1 MSSSRFRLRALGAVG
16 SVAALALAACSSS
29 GSSSGGGSA
38 STNSSSGTVTVA
50 VVSNP
55 LITGQMIPLT
65 QSVFEKQNPGITV
78 KFATYTEGD
87 LRAAIEKDVSTHSN
101 AFNVI
106 MIGPYET
113 PLFAKNGWLTNLST
127 TYINSDPSYDA
138 SDILPSISKALSYN
152 GSLYAVPF
160 YGESSMLYYRT
171 DMFKAAGLT
180 MPQHPTWA
188 QVQTFAA
195 KLNQPGKV
203 SGICLRGLAGWGDN
217 MASLDT
223 VVNTFGGQWFN
234 MNWQPQL
241 TSPAFENATNFYVN
255 LVRQYGEPGASADS
269 FNQLLTLYGQGKC
282 AMWYDATVAATS
294 IATTYP
300 SVAAHHRVRLRAG
313 RQDHLSGWL
322 WTWSLGIPQGTSNAG
337 AAWKFVSWATS
348 KQYDSLVA
356 AKYGWAAVPPGTR
369 TSLYSNPSYLAAA
382 KAFAPITIA
391 SINGTDPN
399 HPTVNPVPY
408 VGIQYVDIPQF
419 ESLGVQVGQQ
429 IAGAIAGTE
438 SVSQAL
444 STSQSDASA
453 YTPAELRPANAVTG
467 PRRCADSS
475 GAPALRTTSCY
486 VNRRASGDGTRRPG
500 PAPQGR
506 GPDARGQPPGGVA
519 APPAAVARAD
529 LHRDLVTQ
537 IPFLVTLWYSFQ
549 AYFFDIP
556 GGAHWTGLS
565 NYKAV
570 FTDANFRGALVRSV
584 S

>member
-1 MSSSRFRLRALGAVG
+1 MRSSPFRLRTLAAAGGVAVL
-16 SVAALALAACSSS
+16 LAVAACSSS
-29 GSSSGGGSA
+29 SGGTA
-38 STNSSSGTVTVA
+38 SGTSSNSGTVTVA

-65 QSVFEKQNPGITV
+65 QSVFEKQNPKITV

-106 MIGPYET
+106 MIGPYEA
-113 PLFAKNGWLTNLST
+113 PLFAKDGWLVNLSKQ
-127 TYINSDPSYDA
+127 YIASDPGYDA
-138 SDILPSISKALSYN
+138 SDLLPSISKALSYN
-152 GSLYAVPF
+152 GDLYALPF
-160 YGESSMLYYRT
+160 YGESSMLYYRK
-171 DMFKAAGLT
+171 DLFKAAGLT
-180 MPQHPTWA
+180 MPLHPTWS
-188 QVQTFAA
+188 QVASFAA

-223 VVNTFGGQWFN
+223 VVNTFGGEWFN

-241 TSPAFENATNFYVN
+241 TSPAFENATSFYVN
-255 LVRQYGEPGASADS
+255 LLRKYGEPGASADS

-294 IATTYP
+294 ITTTYP
-300 SVAAHHRVRLRAG
+300 SIAAQTGYAFAPV
-313 RQDHLSGWL
+313 DKTKSSGWL
-322 WTWSLGIPQGTSNAG
+322 WTWSLGIPAGVANEG

-369 TSLYSNPSYLAAA
+369 TSLYDNPSYLAAA

-391 SINGTDPN
+391 SIDGTDPD

-419 ESLGVQVGQQ
+419 ESLGVTVGQQ

-444 STSQSDASA
+444 SASQSAASQ
-453 YTPAELRPANAVTG
+453 YTPAELSAG
-467 PRRCADSS
+467 
-475 GAPALRTTSCY
+475 
-486 VNRRASGDGTRRPG
+486 
-500 PAPQGR
+500 
-506 GPDARGQPPGGVA
+506 
-519 APPAAVARAD
+519 
-529 LHRDLVTQ
+529 
-537 IPFLVTLWYSFQ
+537 
-549 AYFFDIP
+549 
-556 GGAHWTGLS
+556 
-565 NYKAV
+565 
-570 FTDANFRGALVRSV
+570 
-584 S
+584 

>member
-1 MSSSRFRLRALGAVG
+1 MSSPPFRLRTLGAVG
-16 SVAALALAACSSS
+16 SVAALVALAACSSS
-29 GSSSGGGSA
+29 GSSASGNS
-38 STNSSSGTVTVA
+38 SSSSGTVTVA

-113 PLFAKNGWLTNLST
+113 PLFAKNGWLTDLT
-127 TYINSDPSYDA
+127 TGYTNNDPGYDA
-138 SDILPSISKALSYN
+138 SDLLPSIAKALSYKN
-152 GSLYAVPF
+152 DLYAVPF
-160 YGESSMLYYRT
+160 YGESSMLYYRK
-171 DMFKAAGLT
+171 DMFAAAGLT
-180 MPQHPTWA
+180 MPAHPTWA
-188 QVQTFAA
+188 QVQSFAA
-195 KLNQPGKV
+195 KLNVPGKQ

-217 MASLDT
+217 MAALDT
-223 VVNTFGGQWFN
+223 VVNTFGGEWFN

-241 TSPAFENATNFYVN
+241 TSPAFEAATNFYVN
-255 LVRQYGEPGASADS
+255 LIRKYGEPGASSDS

-300 SVAAHHRVRLRAG
+300 QVAANTGYAFAPVDKT
-313 RQDHLSGWL
+313 QSSGWL
-322 WTWSLGIPQGTSNAG
+322 WTWSLGLPQGSANAG

-348 KQYDSLVA
+348 KQYDTLVA

-369 TSLYSNPSYLAAA
+369 TSLYANPSYLAAA

-391 SINGTDPN
+391 SIDGTDPN

-408 VGIQYVDIPQF
+408 VGVQYVDIPQF

-444 STSQSDASA
+444 STSQSDASQ
-453 YTPAELRPANAVTG
+453 YTPAELSAG
-467 PRRCADSS
+467 
-475 GAPALRTTSCY
+475 
-486 VNRRASGDGTRRPG
+486 
-500 PAPQGR
+500 
-506 GPDARGQPPGGVA
+506 
-519 APPAAVARAD
+519 
-529 LHRDLVTQ
+529 
-537 IPFLVTLWYSFQ
+537 
-549 AYFFDIP
+549 
-556 GGAHWTGLS
+556 
-565 NYKAV
+565 
-570 FTDANFRGALVRSV
+570 
-584 S
+584 